1 VLVTLLPMISLLFS
15 GFLLLLGHGL
25 TGILLPVRME
35 QEMMDTETIGLVLS
49 LFAVGFLLGGMY
61 SRALIMRAGHI
72 RMFAACGALASISV
86 LLSGLFPDPYTLG
99 AMRILM
105 GFCLACANAT
115 IDSWL
120 SDSASEETR
129 GRILATN
136 QVVLMAA
143 LVAGQFMLNIA
154 PTTGTTLFMAAAIIF
169 SLSVVP
175 IAMTKRTSP
184 SVSDVDSMSMR
195 TAFRYSPLGMVT
207 CFFCGLLYSSLLNL
221 LPLFAKSHGLVDF
234 DLTLFMGAALFGAFV
249 LQFPVGYL
257 SDRFD
262 RRTVLLGLLLVA
274 GASSMATPL
283 MIGEGM
289 LYLTMALVAI
299 NTGIL
304 ACLYPLAVSETFDKV
319 QKKDLVAAMGALLI
333 AYALGSMVGP
343 YAASVVMQKLSNDAL
358 FLFIAV
364 SQAAL
369 LLFVIHRMSVR
380 VALPVEDQENYVLQS
395 AMTAAV
401 VTDLDPRTEYQE
413 TEQPLTQEAEVAVE
427 VAKTDPGAAV
437 RMAQAL
443 AEESPEQAA
452 NISAA
457 IAGLD
462 SVDAIRL
469 YDAMYDVAPEHSL
482 EIAEAIAVNSPEQ
495 ATDLVRWTVESQ
507 PESTQEVV
515 IALAN
520 ALPDQWME
528 LVETAAEGV
537 ETPDALLDLAQSY
550 AQSLAENLEQM
561 RPVDRVADNTPQQA
575 AEMYTMLSEMVPD
588 QAADLAYTV
597 AEAIPEAVSEI
608 TEAYVSTLTEDEPEE
623 AQTTEARTTEAS
635 AAETTADEV
644 IDTAAVDAAE
654 TPAETDVAGESSEA
668 DEPVEASPEAIEAA
682 TEFVSN
688 MTERMPE
695 QAVDIAAAVA
705 EAIPET
711 ASDLVELLNDADQI
725 EDTLVSSL
733 EDRPVETP
741 FEEEIYTEE
750 AEEEA
755 EEEDKDEQQRPA

>member
-1 VLVTLLPMISLLFS
+1 MLVTLLPMISLLFS
-15 GFLLLLGHGL
+15 GFLLMLGHGL

-49 LFAVGFLLGGMY
+49 LFAVGFLLGGVY

-143 LVAGQFMLNIA
+143 LVSGQFMLNIA

-175 IAMTKRTSP
+175 LAMTRRRSP
-184 SVSDVDSMSMR
+184 SVEDVASMSLR
-195 TAFRYSPLGMVT
+195 TAFRYSPLGIVT
-207 CFFCGLLYSSLLNL
+207 CFFCGLLYASLLNL

-262 RRTVLLGLLLVA
+262 RRTVLLGLLLIA
-274 GASSMATPL
+274 GGSSMATPL
-283 MIGEGM
+283 MISEGM
-289 LYLTMALVAI
+289 LTLTMVLVAI

-304 ACLYPLAVSETFDKV
+304 ACLYPLSISETFDKV

-343 YAASVVMQKLSNDAL
+343 YAASVVMQKLNNDAL

-462 SVDAIRL
+462 SIDAIRL
-469 YDAMYDVAPEHSL
+469 YDAMYDVAPERSL
-482 EIAEAIAVNSPEQ
+482 EIAEAIAINSPEL

-537 ETPDALLDLAQSY
+537 DTPDALLDLAQSY

-608 TEAYVSTLTEDEPEE
+608 TEAYVSTLTEDESEE
-623 AQTTEARTTEAS
+623 AKAIDAKTTNAS
-635 AAETTADEV
+635 AAGATADEV
-644 IDTAAVDAAE
+644 VDTASVS
-654 TPAETDVAGESSEA
+654 AETDVASNEISEA
-668 DEPVEASPEAIEAA
+668 DEPAEASAEAIEAA

-733 EDRPVETP
+733 DDRPAETP
-741 FEEEIYTEE
+741 FEEEIYTDE
-750 AEEEA
+750 AERETK
-755 EEEDKDEQQRPA
+755 EEDRDEQQRPA